1 MLNYIE
7 KNPLPQICQSC
18 MELDCYN
25 CEHAGERL
33 ILPERDKIRLS
44 MEIKKK
50 QILRHKNDKRMKPYI
65 IKWLKEYEE
74 LKEQLDSIKEE

>member
-1 MLNYIE
+1 
-7 KNPLPQICQSC
+7 
-18 MELDCYN
+18 
-25 CEHAGERL
+25 
-33 ILPERDKIRLS
+33 

-74 LKEQLDSIKEE
+74 LKESLNKYI